1 MWHPYPVCTTFP
13 VCAGVTQAGLGGIRE
28 GMPPPP
34 PVSANIYDMKE
45 EDRKKL
51 GIETLPADLIDAV
64 ECMEADPFI
73 REVLGDHVYT
83 KYVEAKRQEWK
94 EYTTRVSQ
102 WEIERY
108 LNKF

>member
-1 MWHPYPVCTTFP
+1 
-13 VCAGVTQAGLGGIRE
+13 
-28 GMPPPP
+28 
-34 PVSANIYDMKE
+34 
-45 EDRKKL
+45 
-51 GIETLPADLIDAV
+51 
-64 ECMEADPFI
+64 MEADPFI
-73 REVLGDHVYT
+73 RKALGEHVYT